1 MSAAV
6 QYARPVEVTQ
16 WDEER
21 NPSAYVVPFDQKRTI
36 EIQDSKKSPYMC
48 KFFLFNET
56 NKEKDLEKKD
66 SDVSYFRVK
75 KADSKLLKSEHVDVQ
90 RESAQDEIRALANY
104 MDDWDGY
111 GAIRPLSECLNHA
124 LEIVR
129 NKKINL
135 DFLTD
140 IYPNPNGTLSLEWEQ
155 DDNEI
160 GLELGKEEFS
170 FFAHFGELHSYN
182 NKKRYAA
189 EEIERLAEFVSY
201 LR

>member
-6 QYARPVEVTQ
+6 QYARPVEVTL

-21 NPSAYVVPFDQKRTI
+21 NPSAYVAPFDLKRTI
-36 EIQDSKKSPYMC
+36 EIQDSPYMC
-48 KFFLFNET
+48 KFFLFNEM
-56 NKEKDLEKKD
+56 NKEDRLEKKE

-90 RESAQDEIRALANY
+90 RESAQDEIRSLANY

>member
-6 QYARPVEVTQ
+6 QYARPVEVML

-21 NPSAYVVPFDQKRTI
+21 NPSAYVVPFDLKRTI
-36 EIQDSKKSPYMC
+36 EIQDSPYIC
-48 KFFLFNET
+48 KFFLFKET
-56 NKEKDLEKKD
+56 NKEDRLEKKELE
-66 SDVSYFRVK
+66 VSYFRVK

-90 RESAQDEIRALANY
+90 RESAQEEIRAFAYY
-104 MDDWDGY
+104 MDNWDGY

-155 DDNEI
+155 ADNEI

-170 FFAHFGELHSYN
+170 FFAHFGEQHSYN

>member
-6 QYARPVEVTQ
+6 QYAHPVEVAL

-21 NPSAYVVPFDQKRTI
+21 NPSANIVLFDKKKSI
-36 EIQDSKKSPYMC
+36 EIQDSKDSPYMY
-48 KFFLFNET
+48 KFFLFNEM
-56 NKEKDLEKKD
+56 NKEESLGKKD
-66 SDVSYFRVK
+66 SDVSYFRVEN
-75 KADSKLLKSEHVDVQ
+75 ADSKLLNSEHFDVQ

-129 NKKINL
+129 NEKINL

-170 FFAHFGELHSYN
+170 FFAHFGEQHSYN
-182 NKKRYAA
+182 NRKRYAA

>member
-1 MSAAV
+1 MEDDKVTMASEPIVAHPMTSYNDVMGYLHRIRISPEVKKSVAH
-6 QYARPVEVTQ
+6 RLMLEVTGQ
-16 WDEER
+16 YLSKTFER
-21 NPSAYVVPFDQKRTI
+21 LDHLCQL
-36 EIQDSKKSPYMC
+36 Q
-48 KFFLFNET
+48 
-56 NKEKDLEKKD
+56 
-66 SDVSYFRVK
+66 
-75 KADSKLLKSEHVDVQ
+75 
-90 RESAQDEIRALANY
+90 
-104 MDDWDGY
+104 DDWDGY

>member
-6 QYARPVEVTQ
+6 QYAHPVEVTQ

-21 NPSAYVVPFDQKRTI
+21 NPSAYVVPFDLKRTI
-36 EIQDSKKSPYMC
+36 EIQDSPYVC
-48 KFFLFNET
+48 KFFLFNEAKK
-56 NKEKDLEKKD
+56 NIYSEKKE

-129 NKKINL
+129 NKKFNL

-182 NKKRYAA
+182 NKKRYVA
-189 EEIERLAEFVSY
+189 EEIERLSEFVSY
-201 LR
+201 MR

>member
-6 QYARPVEVTQ
+6 QYARPVEVTL

-21 NPSAYVVPFDQKRTI
+21 NPSAYVVPFDLKRTI
-36 EIQDSKKSPYMC
+36 EIQDSTYMC
-48 KFFLFNET
+48 KFFLFNEM
-56 NKEKDLEKKD
+56 NKEERIEKKV
-66 SDVSYFRVK
+66 SDVSYFKVK
-75 KADSKLLKSEHVDVQ
+75 KADSKLLKSEHADVQ

-129 NKKINL
+129 DKRINL

-170 FFAHFGELHSYN
+170 FFAHFGEQHSYN

>member
-6 QYARPVEVTQ
+6 QYARPVEVAL

-21 NPSAYVVPFDQKRTI
+21 NPSAYVVPFDNKRTI
-36 EIQDSKKSPYMC
+36 EIQNSPYMC

-56 NKEKDLEKKD
+56 KKEDRSEKKD
-66 SDVSYFRVK
+66 SAVLYFRVK
-75 KADSKLLKSEHVDVQ
+75 KADSRLLKSERIDVQ
-90 RESAQDEIRALANY
+90 RESAQNEIRALANY

-135 DFLTD
+135 DYLTD

-201 LR
+201 MR

>member
-1 MSAAV
+1 
-6 QYARPVEVTQ
+6 
-16 WDEER
+16 
-21 NPSAYVVPFDQKRTI
+21 
-36 EIQDSKKSPYMC
+36 MC
-48 KFFLFNET
+48 KFFLFNEAKK
-56 NKEKDLEKKD
+56 NIYSEKKE

-189 EEIERLAEFVSY
+189 EEIERLAEYVSY